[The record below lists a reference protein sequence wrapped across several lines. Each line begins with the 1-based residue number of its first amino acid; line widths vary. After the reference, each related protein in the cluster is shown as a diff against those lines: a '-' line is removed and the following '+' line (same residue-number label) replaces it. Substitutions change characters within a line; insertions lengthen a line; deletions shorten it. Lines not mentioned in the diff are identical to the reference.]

1 MRVIIPKIRADSF
14 EYSSLSKDGGHA
26 KSAARVD
33 ARLRRRPYDLAD
45 VQLEMSEA
53 TAAIF
58 DAAPP
63 KANSA
68 RWIITGAVMAATT
81 MQSLDSTI
89 ANVALPRMQGEL
101 SASQDQMGWV
111 LTSYIVAAA
120 ITIPLSGWLAN
131 AFGKRKVLLV
141 SVVLFTVASLLC
153 GVVTTM
159 PEMVLAR
166 FLQGVGGAA
175 LVPLSQAVLFDINE
189 PQDFPKAMAMWASAA
204 QIGSI
209 AGPALGGWLTEN
221 FSWRWVFYINL
232 PIGVVAFLG
241 LLTLKE
247 RPLPPRTRFD
257 FLGFAALSVAITAL
271 QLMLDRGQQLDW
283 FSSKEILIEA
293 LVAVT
298 GFYVFV
304 AHMFTAER
312 PFLNPRLFRNGNFLA
327 STIFIFL
334 IGVVLFATLA
344 LLPPLMQNEM
354 DYPVLLTGLVT
365 APRGIGTVIGMLVIS
380 RLLAVTDVRAVI
392 AAGWAITAFSLWQ
405 MTRFSPDM
413 SYGPLVVS
421 GLVQGFG
428 VAIVYVPLSTTAF
441 ATLDVSLRNEG
452 AALFSL
458 MRNLGS
464 SVGIS
469 IVLFML
475 TRNTQTMHASLA
487 ALVRTPAADPASVA
501 IAARVD
507 PSANH
512 SLAAIDAAITHQAA
526 FVAYLDDFKLMM
538 VATLVTMPFVFLIRT
553 GRATVSGHMVL
564 D

>member
-1 MRVIIPKIRADSF
+1 MKPRAT
-14 EYSSLSKDGGHA
+14 
-26 KSAARVD
+26 AR
-33 ARLRRRPYDLAD
+33 ARALAVFGLAD
-45 VQLEMSEA
+45 VQLKMSEA
-53 TAAIF
+53 TSAIF
-58 DAAPP
+58 DAAP
-63 KANSA
+63 A
-68 RWIITGAVMAATT
+68 RSKGAYWIVTASLMAATI
-81 MQSLDSTI
+81 MQSLDATI

-141 SVVLFTVASLLC
+141 SIVIFTLASLFC
-153 GVVTTM
+153 GVVANL
-159 PEMVLAR
+159 PEIVLAR

-189 PQDFPKAMAMWASAA
+189 PKDFPKAMAIWAGAA
-204 QIGSI
+204 QIGTI

-232 PIGVVAFLG
+232 PIGVIAFLG

-257 FLGFAALSVAITAL
+257 FMGFAALTVTVTAL

-283 FSSKEILIEA
+283 FSSKEIITEA
-293 LVAVT
+293 LITVA

-304 AHMFTAER
+304 VHMFTTDK
-312 PFLNPRLFRNGNFLA
+312 PFLNPHLFRDRNFIA
-327 STIFIFL
+327 STLFIFL
-334 IGVVLFATLA
+334 IGIVLFATLA
-344 LLPPLMQNEM
+344 LLPQLMQNEM

-365 APRGIGTVIGMLVIS
+365 APRGIGTVFGMMVVG
-380 RLLAVTDVRAVI
+380 RLLANIDVRAVL
-392 AAGWAITAFSLWQ
+392 ATGLAITALSLWQ
-405 MTRFSPDM
+405 MTKFSPDM
-413 SYGPLVVS
+413 SYMPLVVS
-421 GLVQGFG
+421 GLLQGFG
-428 VAIVYVPLSTTAF
+428 VSLVYVPVSSAAF
-441 ATLDVSLRNEG
+441 TTLDPSLRNEG

-458 MRNLGS
+458 MRNIGS
-464 SVGIS
+464 SAGIS
-469 IVLFML
+469 VVLFML

-487 ALVRTPAADPASVA
+487 AIVRTPSADPASAA

-507 PSANH
+507 PLANH
-512 SLAAIDAAITHQAA
+512 SLPAIDAAINHQAA

-538 VATLVTMPFVFLIRT
+538 AATLVTLPFVLLIRARR
-553 GRATVSGHMVL
+553 GAVGASHAVL